1 MYFNL
6 DDYNADKLFALYDR
20 HMEFF
25 DSLDE
30 QMGGSVLDDGLTEP
44 SEQELK
50 VMDANA
56 DLLLEDILND
66 GEEDGR

>member
-1 MYFNL
+1 MNL

-20 HMEFF
+20 YMDFF

-30 QMGGSVLDDGLTEP
+30 SMGGPLLDDLVEP

-56 DLLLEDILND
+56 ELLLEDILND
-66 GEEDGR
+66 GENDER